1 MSESLKKIDSFV
13 LFGVLGD
20 LSIRKLIPAWYY
32 LERDNMLSDSLQ
44 ILGVGRK
51 DVSDQDLKERVKE
64 SLNEFVSPEYLNPV
78 AVSRLVER
86 FSYCT
91 CDLSKEESYIDLS
104 LKLSDWTKPVAY
116 YLAISPRLFEI
127 VCDGLKGS
135 NLITPDCRIVIEK
148 PIGFDLE
155 TSQEINE
162 KITRHFDESQIYRID
177 HYLGK
182 ETVQNLI
189 TLRFANSLFSSQ
201 WNSKGIEYVEITA
214 AESVGIEDRWGYFDG
229 MGQLRDMVQSHL
241 LQLLCLIAM
250 EPPNRLDDQSIR
262 SEKVKVLEAL
272 KSLDKDSILSHFVSA
287 QYTDGEIDGIKM
299 PGYIH
304 EDDAN
309 QDSTTETFVAI
320 KAEIQNWRWLGV
332 PFYLRTGKRMASK
345 TTQIVV
351 HFKSDGH
358 YIFNENKESLKGNT
372 LIISLHPTEGISL
385 QVFTKPHGVDKHST
399 VRLDPMSLDFIKTQ
413 KLLNIPSGYQSLLMD
428 IFNGNQSLFLC
439 REEVELAW
447 NWCDNALKAVSQ
459 SNQELYYYNAGSNG
473 PAQSQEL
480 SSSHGHSWH
489 EE

>member
-32 LERDNMLSDSLQ
+32 LERDNMLSDALK

-51 DVSDQDLKERVKE
+51 DISDKNLKDQVKE
-64 SLNEFVSPEYLNPV
+64 ALNEFVSPEYLNPE

-91 CDLSKEESYIDLS
+91 CDLSKIESYKDLS
-104 LKLSDWTKPVAY
+104 LKLSDWEKPVAY
-116 YLAISPRLFEI
+116 YLAISASLFEM

-250 EPPNRLDDQSIR
+250 EPPNRLDNQSIR

-413 KLLNIPSGYQSLLMD
+413 KLLNIPRGYQSLLMD
-428 IFNGNQSLFLC
+428 ILNGTQSLFLC

-447 NWCDNALKAVSQ
+447 KWCDNALEAVSQ
-459 SNQELYYYNAGSNG
+459 SNQELYYYNSGSNG
-473 PAQSQEL
+473 PAQSEEL
-480 SSSHGHSWH
+480 ISSHGHSWH

>member
-104 LKLSDWTKPVAY
+104 LKLSDWTNPVAY

-428 IFNGNQSLFLC
+428 ILNGNQSLFLC

-447 NWCDNALKAVSQ
+447 KWCDNALKAVSQ
-459 SNQELYYYNAGSNG
+459 SNQELYYYNSGSNG
-473 PAQSQEL
+473 PAQSEEL
-480 SSSHGHSWH
+480 ISSHGHSWH

>member
-91 CDLSKEESYIDLS
+91 CDLSKEESYLDLS

-272 KSLDKDSILSHFVSA
+272 KSLDKDSISSNFVSA

-428 IFNGNQSLFLC
+428 ILNGNQSLFLC

-447 NWCDNALKAVSQ
+447 KWCDNALEAVSQ
-459 SNQELYYYNAGSNG
+459 SNQELYYYNSGSNG
-473 PAQSQEL
+473 PAQSEEL
-480 SSSHGHSWH
+480 ISSHGHSWH

>member
-413 KLLNIPSGYQSLLMD
+413 KPLNIPSGYQSLLMD
-428 IFNGNQSLFLC
+428 ILNGNQSLFLC
-439 REEVELAW
+439 KEEVELAW
-447 NWCDNALKAVSQ
+447 KWCDNALKAVSQ
-459 SNQELYYYNAGSNG
+459 SNQELYYYNSGSNG

-480 SSSHGHSWH
+480 ISSHGHSWH

>member
-116 YLAISPRLFEI
+116 YLAISPRLFEM

-332 PFYLRTGKRMASK
+332 PFYLRTGKRMATK

-428 IFNGNQSLFLC
+428 ILNGNQSLFLC

-447 NWCDNALKAVSQ
+447 KWCDNALEASSQ
-459 SNQELYYYNAGSNG
+459 SNQELYYYNSGSNG
-473 PAQSQEL
+473 PAQSEEL
-480 SSSHGHSWH
+480 ISSHGHSWH

>member
-32 LERDNMLSDSLQ
+32 LERDNMLSDSFQ

-428 IFNGNQSLFLC
+428 ILNGNQSLFLC

-447 NWCDNALKAVSQ
+447 KWCDNALEAVSQ
-459 SNQELYYYNAGSNG
+459 SNQELYYYNSGSNG
-473 PAQSQEL
+473 PAQSEEL
-480 SSSHGHSWH
+480 ISSHGHSWH

>member
-1 MSESLKKIDSFV
+1 LSASLKKIDSFV

-51 DVSDQDLKERVKE
+51 HISDNDLKDEVKNT
-64 SLNEFVSPEYLNPV
+64 LNEFVSAEYLNSDV
-78 AVSRLVER
+78 VSRLVGR
-86 FSYCT
+86 FSYCR
-91 CDLSKEESYIDLS
+91 CDLSKNESYKDLRR
-104 LKLSDWTKPVAY
+104 KLSDWANPVAY
-116 YLAISPRLFEI
+116 YLAISPSLFEA
-127 VCDGLKGS
+127 VCDGLKDS
-135 NLITPDCRIVIEK
+135 NLITPDCRIVVEK
-148 PIGFDLE
+148 PIGYDLD

-162 KITRHFDESQIYRID
+162 KLTRHFDESQVYRID

-250 EPPNRLDDQSIR
+250 EPPNRLDDHSIR

-272 KSLDKDSILSHFVSA
+272 KSLNQDSISSNFVAA
-287 QYTDGEIDGIKM
+287 QYTDGEIDGVIA
-299 PGYIH
+299 PGYTH
-304 EDDAN
+304 EDGAN
-309 QDSTTETFVAI
+309 QDSNTETFVAI

-399 VRLDPMSLDFIKTQ
+399 VRSDPMSLDFIKTQ

-428 IFNGNQSLFLC
+428 ILNGNQSLFLC

-447 NWCDNALKAVSQ
+447 KWCDEALDAASQ
-459 SNQELYYYNAGSNG
+459 TNQELYFYNSGSNG
-473 PAQSQEL
+473 PSQSDKL
-480 SSSHGHSWH
+480 ISRSGYSWH